1 MTIYLDKENRV
12 YASAADGRTAVE
24 AMVFDGFPVR
34 AIECYKYVNK
44 NGVEFVQA
52 FVPASEVANQ
62 YAIGELEGQNAEYE
76 AALSEIETALGV
88 T

>member
-1 MTIYLDKENRV
+1 MTIYLDKENHV
-12 YASAADGRTAVE
+12 YASSADGRTAVE
-24 AMVFDGFPVR
+24 TTVFDGFPVR

>member
-1 MTIYLDKENRV
+1 MTIYLDKENHV

-24 AMVFDGFPVR
+24 TTVFDGLPVR

>member
-1 MTIYLDKENRV
+1 MTIYLDKENHV

-24 AMVFDGFPVR
+24 TTVFDGLPVR

-76 AALSEIETALGV
+76 TALSEIETALGV